1 VRPNWRPDLFAFW
14 ASRAKEAHVHRRLPS
29 RRAAMGHRVPG
40 HGNNDCA
47 GAIQATGGRI
57 LTFDELDLAEPFR
70 RAVKELGWERPTPIQ
85 SKGIGPARE
94 GRDLVGIAQT
104 GTGKTAAFL
113 LPAMEKQLN
122 KEGLHTLVLCPTRE
136 LAEQVAA
143 DAKDLARFTELFC
156 GVVVGGLPLRPQTRD
171 LRAGF
176 DVLVATPGR
185 LLDHLERGHV
195 KLDQV
200 ETLVLDEADRMLD
213 MGFRPQIEAILRY
226 VPEQRQTL
234 FFSATMPNGV
244 HALALRAL
252 RDPVWVEAAPQATVA
267 DRVEQKV
274 YSVRGER
281 KAALLIELL
290 KETHWEQVL
299 VFTATKVGAD
309 MLVMRLQ
316 TAGIRADVM
325 HGDRDMKQR
334 RKALEAFSEGHV
346 QVLVATD
353 VAQRG
358 LDIEGISHVVNYDV
372 PRDPEAYVHRIGR
385 TARAGASGTAVTF
398 MSGGELAALKD
409 IERVL
414 GYRVERISLP
424 EYDYE
429 GSPQEAN
436 AKPKVSV
443 NRGGG
448 RMGSKRMDELTPEQL
463 KELMKVG

>member
-1 VRPNWRPDLFAFW
+1 
-14 ASRAKEAHVHRRLPS
+14 
-29 RRAAMGHRVPG
+29 
-40 HGNNDCA
+40 
-47 GAIQATGGRI
+47 
-57 LTFDELDLAEPFR
+57 LTFEELKLAEPFR
-70 RAVKELGWERPTPIQ
+70 RAVQELGWVRPTPIQ
-85 SKGIGPARE
+85 SKAIPPARD

-113 LPAMEKQLN
+113 LPALEKQVLS
-122 KEGLHTLVLCPTRE
+122 EGLHTLVLCPTRE

-143 DAKDLARFTELFC
+143 DAKDLCRYTEQFV
-156 GVVVGGLPLRPQTRD
+156 GVVVGGMPMRPQTRD

-200 ETLVLDEADRMLD
+200 EHLVLDEADRMLD
-213 MGFRPQIEAILRY
+213 MGFRPQIDAILRHL
-226 VPEQRQTL
+226 PAKRQTL

-244 HALALRAL
+244 HALALRIL
-252 RDPVWVEAAPQATVA
+252 KDPVWVEAAPQATVA

-274 YSVRGER
+274 YSVRAER

-299 VFTATKVGAD
+299 VFTATRAGAD
-309 MLVMRLQ
+309 TLAVRLQ
-316 TAGIRADVM
+316 TAGIEAEVM
-325 HGDRDMKQR
+325 HGDRDMRQR
-334 RKALEAFSEGHV
+334 RKALESFADGHV

-385 TARAGASGTAVTF
+385 TARAGASGSAVTF

-414 GYRVERISLP
+414 GYRVERVSLP

-429 GSPQEAN
+429 GTPHAAAEA
-436 AKPKVSV
+436 PKVAC

-448 RMGSKRMDELTPEQL
+448 RMGSKRIEELTPEQL